1 MAHLTDKDREY
12 LKKEFEKLIHPVK
25 LVFFTQKFECQY
37 CELTRELL
45 EELSE
50 LSDKI
55 TLETYD
61 FVEDKELGEKYGI
74 SRIPAVVVEGEK
86 DYGIR
91 FYGIPSGYEF
101 RTLVDDIIDV
111 SKRSSE
117 LSDKTKAA
125 LKELTK
131 PVHIQVFVTPTCPY
145 CPAAVRLAHQMALES
160 DLVTGD
166 MIEASEFPHLSN
178 KYGVYGVPKVVINE
192 NVSFE
197 GSIPEPNYLEKV
209 LEAESATQ
217 KS

>member
-1 MAHLTDKDREY
+1 MAHLSDTDKDF
-12 LKKEFEKLIHPVK
+12 LKKEFEKLVHPVN

-45 EELSE
+45 VELSD

-55 TLETYD
+55 NLVIYD
-61 FVEDKELGEKYGI
+61 FVADKEQVEKYKI

-111 SKRSSE
+111 SKRSSD

-166 MIEASEFPHLSN
+166 MIEASEFPQLSN

-209 LEAESATQ
+209 LEAEGSTK